1 MSSMCVQLFTVFEVA
16 VFPFPVILSGC
27 IHHQHLW
34 VCRAAETNSSW
45 HWRRPWHQARHGV
58 ASVECLSQCLLPS
71 VPDRKD
77 TCKFDCRGL
86 QDASARARDI
96 SCRLRKRP
104 AIRHHWPSVAPPWDD
119 PALGGQDHYVHQAT
133 RSPKH
138 NGCAST
144 STLATCEVA
153 HPLQDRCSGVPR
165 PPWSGAS
172 VRNYADYV
180 VRTTSRPTISWYRS
194 VVCPS
199 P

>member
-1 MSSMCVQLFTVFEVA
+1 MASQVSS
-16 VFPFPVILSGC
+16 
-27 IHHQHLW
+27 
-34 VCRAAETNSSW
+34 VCRSAYYHLFRIAKIRASLTVVACKTLVHALVISRVDYGNALYGITDRLLHRLEMIQHSAARIIIN
-45 HWRRPWHQARHGV
+45 
-58 ASVECLSQCLLPS
+58 
-71 VPDRKD
+71 
-77 TCKFDCRGL
+77 
-86 QDASARARDI
+86 
-96 SCRLRKRP
+96 
-104 AIRHHWPSVAPPWDD
+104 
-119 PALGGQDHYVHQAT
+119 VHQAT

-144 STLATCEVA
+144 PTLATCEVA

-180 VRTTSRPTISWYRS
+180 VRATSRPTISWYRS